1 MSSTCRSS
9 LLSKVPAVPEIRL
22 ERVSKRFDDV
32 AVLDRIDLVIP
43 AGEFIAIVGRSGSG
57 KSTLLRIIAG
67 LEQASAGKLQST
79 DRLAVAFQEAR
90 LMPWLKVAEN
100 VGFGLPAKDRARIVA
115 DALGEVGLAGKAA
128 SWPLTL
134 SGGQAQRVSLAR
146 ALVRQPEVLLL
157 DEPFGALDALTKL
170 EMQNLVGTL
179 WRAHGWTVVMVTHD
193 VAEAVRLADRVIVLD
208 GGQISESVTIPG
220 RGPRSPED
228 GNLAA
233 LEARLLRR
241 LGVPLPTGAASQPA
255 HP

>member
-1 MSSTCRSS
+1 M
-9 LLSKVPAVPEIRL
+9 PEIRL
-22 ERVSKRFDDV
+22 ERIAKSFGD
-32 AVLDRIDLVIP
+32 APVLDRVDLVIP

-67 LEQASAGKLQST
+67 LEQATSGRLQST

-90 LMPWLKVAEN
+90 LMPWLKVSEN
-100 VGFGLPAKDRARIVA
+100 VGFGLPAKDQARIVT
-115 DALGEVGLAGKAA
+115 DALAEVGLAGKANA
-128 SWPLTL
+128 WPLTL

-179 WRAHGWTVVMVTHD
+179 WRTHGWTVVMVTHD

-208 GGQISESVTIPG
+208 GGRISETVAIPG

-228 GNLAA
+228 GHLAP
-233 LEARLLRR
+233 LEARLLRH
-241 LGVPLPTGAASQPA
+241 LGVPLPAGDAAPQPA